1 MILGLPKKTLII
13 IGVVAAVVVIYA
25 FGQKGR
31 ADAQGSPTGC
41 KVSVTADVLN
51 ARETAAGNGKVVGK
65 YLRGAEFDA
74 QPVVQNGF
82 RKVAD
87 GKWVADSFVTP
98 VSGAKC

>member
-1 MILGLPKKTLII
+1 VILGIPKKILIV
-13 IGVVAAVVVIYA
+13 IGAIAAVVIVIA
-25 FGQKGR
+25 LSRKDQ

-51 ARETAAGNGKVVGK
+51 ARETAAGNGKIVGK

-74 QPVVQNGF
+74 QTVVQNGF

-87 GKWVADSFVTP
+87 GKWVANDFVQP

>member
-1 MILGLPKKTLII
+1 MILGIPKKILIV
-13 IGVVAAVVVIYA
+13 IGAIAAVVIVIA
-25 FGQKGR
+25 LSRKDQ

-51 ARETAAGNGKVVGK
+51 ARETAAGNGKIVGK

-74 QPVVQNGF
+74 QTVVQNGF

-87 GKWVADSFVTP
+87 GKWVANDFVQP